1 MIAPDL
7 GNRDPV
13 LLTQVQGD
21 VCRAGW
27 NIQIKRTPHLPELHP
42 LGHRFE
48 MVNRFGRLDLDDAM
62 QPPCSCGAGK
72 HQVRVHQV
80 RAGAHAGPLAFIFDI
95 DLDQM
100 SPSQAGLKQ
109 PNHTVVFELFSDRP
123 Q

>member
-27 NIQIKRTPHLPELHP
+27 NIQIERTPHLPELHP

-62 QPPCSCGAGK
+62 QPPCSCGVGK

-80 RAGAHAGPLAFIFDI
+80 RARAHAGPLAFIFDI
-95 DLDQM
+95 DPDQI